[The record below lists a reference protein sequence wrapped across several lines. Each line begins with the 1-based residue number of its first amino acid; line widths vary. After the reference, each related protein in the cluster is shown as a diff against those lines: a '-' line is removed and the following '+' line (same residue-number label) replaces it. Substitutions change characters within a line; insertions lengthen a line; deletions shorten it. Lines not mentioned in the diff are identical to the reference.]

1 MYRITENA
9 QYGSREI
16 YFDAKPST
24 DVIDNLKSLKLRWN
38 PKKKCWYGFASEM
51 VDYFDTNFYWDIDIK
66 ACEA

>member
-16 YFDAKPST
+16 YFDAKPS
-24 DVIDNLKSLKLRWN
+24 NESN
-38 PKKKCWYGFASEM
+38 AM
-51 VDYFDTNFYWDIDIK
+51 VDYFNTNFYWDIDTK